1 MRRKREAEAGEAEA
15 GEVEGGRNGERT
27 RERKRE
33 REGTGC
39 ATVMRICRDASESR
53 SRC

>member
-39 ATVMRICRDASESR
+39 ATVMRICREWER
-53 SRC
+53 LRTTY